1 MIMKKIMFDDRFDLT
16 KGVLHHTKTMTR
28 RIVEFANGFDYKSVQ
43 QLDMVL
49 DDKTGHVVIKDGATV
64 VARSLYNVG
73 EVVAI
78 AQAYKDVFKD
88 AYHIG
93 LYGRTAGWINKMFV
107 KASHMPHHIKITGV
121 SIEHLQNIT
130 EEDCSKEG
138 IRIWDHDY
146 NPFPPAYDFVHSPKS
161 CYETAREAFASLIDL
176 VSGKG
181 TWDNNPLVWVY
192 SFELIS

>member
-1 MIMKKIMFDDRFDLT
+1 MKKIMFDDRFDLT
-16 KGVLHHTKTMTR
+16 KGVLRHTKTMTR

-93 LYGRTAGWINKMFV
+93 LYGRTAGWTNKMFV

-121 SIEHLQNIT
+121 IVDYLQNIT

-138 IRIWDHDY
+138 IRKWDHDD
-146 NPFPPAYDFVHSPKS
+146 NPFPPAYDFVNSPKS
-161 CYETAREAFASLIDL
+161 CYETAREAFAALIDK

-181 TWDNNPLVWVY
+181 TWDSNPLVWVY

>member
-1 MIMKKIMFDDRFDLT
+1 MKKIMFDDRFDLT

-28 RIVEFANGFDYKSVQ
+28 RIVKFANGFDYKSVQ

-49 DDKTGHVVIKDGATV
+49 DDKTGQVVIKNGAAV
-64 VARSLYNVG
+64 VARSPYNVG
-73 EVVAI
+73 EILAI
-78 AQAYKDVFKD
+78 AQSYKDIKELGFEN
-88 AYHIG
+88 Y
-93 LYGRTAGWINKMFV
+93 AGWNNKLFV

-121 SIEHLQNIT
+121 IVEHLQNIT

-146 NPFPPAYDFVHSPKS
+146 NPFPPAYDFVNSPKS
-161 CYETAREAFASLIDL
+161 CYETAREAFSTLIDL

-181 TWDNNPLVWVY
+181 TWDSNPLVLVY

>member
-1 MIMKKIMFDDRFDLT
+1 MKKIMFDDRFDLT

-28 RIVEFANGFDYKSVQ
+28 RIVKFANGFDYKSVQ

-49 DDKTGHVVIKDGATV
+49 DDKTGQVVIKNGAAV
-64 VARSLYNVG
+64 VARSPYNVG
-73 EVVAI
+73 EILAI
-78 AQAYKDVFKD
+78 AQSYKDIKELGFEN
-88 AYHIG
+88 Y
-93 LYGRTAGWINKMFV
+93 AGWNNKLFV

-121 SIEHLQNIT
+121 IVEHLQNIT

-146 NPFPPAYDFVHSPKS
+146 NPFPPAYDFVNSPKS
-161 CYETAREAFASLIDL
+161 CYETAREAFSTLIDL

-181 TWDNNPLVWVY
+181 TWDSNPLVWVY
-192 SFELIS
+192 SFELISLS

>member
-1 MIMKKIMFDDRFDLT
+1 
-16 KGVLHHTKTMTR
+16 
-28 RIVEFANGFDYKSVQ
+28 
-43 QLDMVL
+43 MVL
-49 DDKTGHVVIKDGATV
+49 DDKTGHVVIKHGATV

-78 AQAYKDVFKD
+78 AQAYKDIFKD

-93 LYGRTAGWINKMFV
+93 LYGRTAGWTNKMFV

-138 IRIWDHDY
+138 IRIWDHDD
-146 NPFPPAYDFVHSPKS
+146 NPFPPAYDFVNSPKS
-161 CYETAREAFASLIDL
+161 CYETAREAFAALIDK

-181 TWDNNPLVWVY
+181 TWDSNPLVWVY

>member
-1 MIMKKIMFDDRFDLT
+1 MKKIMFDDRFDLT

-43 QLDMVL
+43 KLDMVL
-49 DDKTGHVVIKDGATV
+49 DDKTGHVVIKDGAAV

-78 AQAYKDVFKD
+78 AQAYKDIFKD

-93 LYGRTAGWINKMFV
+93 LYGRTAGWTNKLFV

-121 SIEHLQNIT
+121 IVEHLQNIT

-138 IRIWDHDY
+138 IRKWDHDY
-146 NPFPPAYDFVHSPKS
+146 NPFPPAYDFVNSPKS
-161 CYETAREAFASLIDL
+161 CYETAREAFATLIDL

-181 TWDNNPLVWVY
+181 TWDSNPLVWVY

>member
-1 MIMKKIMFDDRFDLT
+1 MKKIMFDDRFDLT
-16 KGVLHHTKTMTR
+16 IGVLRHTKTMTR
-28 RIVEFANGFDYKSVQ
+28 RIVKFANGFDYKSVQ

-49 DDKTGHVVIKDGATV
+49 DDKTGQVVIKNGAAV
-64 VARSLYNVG
+64 VARSPYNVG
-73 EVVAI
+73 EILAI
-78 AQAYKDVFKD
+78 AQSYKDIKELGFEN
-88 AYHIG
+88 Y
-93 LYGRTAGWINKMFV
+93 AGWNNKLFV

-121 SIEHLQNIT
+121 IVEHLQNIT

-146 NPFPPAYDFVHSPKS
+146 NPFPPAYDFVNSPKS
-161 CYETAREAFASLIDL
+161 CYETAREAFSTLIDL

-181 TWDNNPLVWVY
+181 TWDSNPLVWVY

>member
-1 MIMKKIMFDDRFDLT
+1 MKKIMFDDRFDLT

-49 DDKTGHVVIKDGATV
+49 DDKTGHVVIKDGAAV

-93 LYGRTAGWINKMFV
+93 LYGRTAGWTNKMFV

-121 SIEHLQNIT
+121 KIEHLQNIT
-130 EEDCSKEG
+130 EEDCLKEG
-138 IRIWDHDY
+138 VRIWDHDY

-181 TWDNNPLVWVY
+181 TWDSNPLVWVY